1 MFETFRLKLAEYL
14 PGPSAPLVAEWFVMN
29 RVNLIFTRGRRSKT
43 GDFRPPRNGSLPQIS
58 VNKTL
63 NRYACLITIIHEMAH
78 YQVFEAHRAPT
89 LFHRR
94 KRIQPHG
101 KEWKKEYQR
110 LMVSYLTPDIF
121 PAEIRD
127 VLSLHMQ
134 NPRATTYS
142 DSQLARVL
150 FRYDR
155 NTSGVMLEELPAGAH
170 FTTTGG
176 MLFRKEQR
184 LRKRFK
190 CLRLNDRKV
199 YLFSPLAMVTLVNA
213 EK

>member
-1 MFETFRLKLAEYL
+1 
-14 PGPSAPLVAEWFVMN
+14 
-29 RVNLIFTRGRRSKT
+29 
-43 GDFRPPRNGSLPQIS
+43 
-58 VNKTL
+58 
-63 NRYACLITIIHEMAH
+63 MAH
-78 YQVFEAHRAPT
+78 YHVFEAHRAPT

-110 LMVSYLTPDIF
+110 LMVPYLTPDIF

-127 VLSLHMQ
+127 LLSLHMQ

-142 DSQLARVL
+142 DSRLARVL

-155 NTSGVMLEELPAGAH
+155 NTSGVILEELPAGAR

-199 YLFSPLAMVTLVNA
+199 YLFSPLARVTPVNA